1 MEPIHRSE
9 TKAALDFVPVDL
21 DRGERAERGGQHIED
36 TLEESANRTRSL
48 EKI

>member
-21 DRGERAERGGQHIED
+21 DRGESPSE
-36 TLEESANRTRSL
+36 EESTVKIRLRKVQTDSSL